1 MPFCWR
7 CRMDIKNNI
16 KTIGAFRKTVDALYT
31 VVTILRVIAVAFLVI
46 QTVLLI
52 LSPDKS

>member
-1 MPFCWR
+1 
-7 CRMDIKNNI
+7 MDIKNNI

-31 VVTILRVIAVAFLVI
+31 IVTILRVIAIAFLVI